1 MKCTGVALQIR
12 DPDFRDISRQKR
24 LEVPTCLG
32 REIAREAM
40 ELADGCW
47 NMQKPVRALTVTA
60 IYLIPEDQAAVQQ
73 TLFGDQGAEQ
83 RERLEKLA
91 HAMDAIRDKYGRGAI
106 GLASAPKE
114 AARERHAP
122 PPGGGRE
129 E

>member
-1 MKCTGVALQIR
+1 
-12 DPDFRDISRQKR
+12 
-24 LEVPTCLG
+24 
-32 REIAREAM
+32 M

-73 TLFGDQGAEQ
+73 TLFGDQ
-83 RERLEKLA
+83 
-91 HAMDAIRDKYGRGAI
+91 
-106 GLASAPKE
+106 
-114 AARERHAP
+114 

>member
-1 MKCTGVALQIR
+1 
-12 DPDFRDISRQKR
+12 
-24 LEVPTCLG
+24 
-32 REIAREAM
+32 M

-91 HAMDAIRDKYGRGAI
+91 HAMDAIRDKYGKGAI
-106 GLASAPKE
+106 GLASVPKE
-114 AARERHAP
+114 ASRERHAP
-122 PPGGGRE
+122 PPGGNREGEECRMQKCRMQNGRE
-129 E
+129 LRICAGSILIQWV

>member
-1 MKCTGVALQIR
+1 
-12 DPDFRDISRQKR
+12 
-24 LEVPTCLG
+24 
-32 REIAREAM
+32 M

-91 HAMDAIRDKYGRGAI
+91 HAMDAIRDKYGKRAI

-114 AARERHAP
+114 ARERHAP
-122 PPGGGRE
+122 PPGGNRE